1 MVLIER
7 ALGTEEHPTVDASER
22 RNALDGFATHSPD
35 LLGEDELARIAA
47 ARFWGSDPA
56 ATDELVAKLMFGV
69 HGRLDRDGLS
79 QVKRQFT
86 AAVMLPKVIFVS
98 LLAAVIWLGCWLTVD
113 VNLTSIHGL
122 YRDRL
127 ASAFLVGKDTKGD
140 VDIEDDIDLDD
151 LCRYEARS
159 TAPYHL
165 INVALN
171 LQGSKDPGIRGRQSD
186 FFIFSKRFVGGQRTG
201 YCRSETLEQV
211 FPQMD
216 VATAMAISAAAAAPN
231 MGRATSPFLVAFMTL
246 LNVRLGYWVPNPGLL
261 EETRTRPP
269 GAPART
275 RGGRRSRRD
284 SRSRRSSPRSCGKS
298 RAAGASAIRRAHGV
312 GSRIATGAASRPSST
327 GSSASDSRAVAF
339 ARRRSTSESPRRCTS
354 AACSTISTTCRPS
367 RAAATWAPASA
378 R

>member
-1 MVLIER
+1 M
-7 ALGTEEHPTVDASER
+7 
-22 RNALDGFATHSPD
+22 
-35 LLGEDELARIAA
+35 
-47 ARFWGSDPA
+47 
-56 ATDELVAKLMFGV
+56 
-69 HGRLDRDGLS
+69 
-79 QVKRQFT
+79 
-86 AAVMLPKVIFVS
+86 
-98 LLAAVIWLGCWLTVD
+98 IWLGCWLTVD

-140 VDIEDDIDLDD
+140 IDIEDDVDLED
-151 LCRYEARS
+151 LCRYEAGS

-171 LQGSKDPGIRGRQSD
+171 LQGSRDTGIRGRQSD
-186 FFIFSKRFVGGQRTG
+186 FFIFSKRFVGGHRTG

-246 LNVRLGYWVPNPGLL
+246 LNVRLGYWAPNPGLL
-261 EETRTRPP
+261 EETRDE
-269 GAPART
+269 AL
-275 RGGRRSRRD
+275 
-284 SRSRRSSPRSCGKS
+284 RSCGS
-298 RAAGASAIRRAHGV
+298 DRRATEPPGFTFEEVFAEELKDVESRWGRALSGGIHGV
-312 GSRIATGAASRPSST
+312 GSRVATGAAGRPSST

-354 AACSTISTTCRPS
+354 AARSTISTTCRPS
-367 RAAATWAPASA
+367 PAAATWVPASA